1 VLYACDGEW
10 WDRYYRELNASCC
23 VGELWTQ
30 DAVAA
35 RRYNLDFVPSEDAK
49 GISLDPSKIHQGGN
63 SAFQAMNLAAL
74 WGASRIEF
82 YGLDLQ
88 GQGHWFGEHPP
99 ELRRGL
105 DFERCIRAFKES
117 EPQLKSLGIEVVNHS
132 PGSAVRFG
140 G

>member
-1 VLYACDGEW
+1 
-10 WDRYYRELNASCC
+10 
-23 VGELWTQ
+23 
-30 DAVAA
+30 
-35 RRYNLDFVPSEDAK
+35 
-49 GISLDPSKIHQGGN
+49 
-63 SAFQAMNLAAL
+63 MNLAAL

-105 DFERCIRAFKES
+105 DFERCIRAFKEA